1 MGRGSSIVQRKE
13 KRRCLRPPRGS
24 SDYLLYLYSLGTTC
38 LPTMHGRSARD
49 GSRKIVLDDWRS
61 PLGPRRWA
69 RMGMVLRPGGGRRRA
84 SGLGEKR
91 RVPRGL
97 CRPPCTAVHA
107 SQSPFRTTRV
117 CRGRGHSGVAKIRW
131 GRWKLTLSWLPLCAC
146 PGTRPAPGVAE
157 VPRVPTYALLVTV
170 VTL

>member
-1 MGRGSSIVQRKE
+1 
-13 KRRCLRPPRGS
+13 
-24 SDYLLYLYSLGTTC
+24 
-38 LPTMHGRSARD
+38 
-49 GSRKIVLDDWRS
+49 
-61 PLGPRRWA
+61 
-69 RMGMVLRPGGGRRRA
+69 MVLRPGGGRRRA

-97 CRPPCTAVHA
+97 CRPPCAAVHA

-157 VPRVPTYALLVTV
+157 VPRAPTYALLVTV
-170 VTL
+170 CSYLFLHLIMTRTRTAPQSDAVWRRRPESQVQGMSTAAAHVEHGYSSYYHRWNRRRICYPSTTETKYC

>member
-1 MGRGSSIVQRKE
+1 
-13 KRRCLRPPRGS
+13 
-24 SDYLLYLYSLGTTC
+24 
-38 LPTMHGRSARD
+38 
-49 GSRKIVLDDWRS
+49 
-61 PLGPRRWA
+61 
-69 RMGMVLRPGGGRRRA
+69 MVLRPGGGRRRA

-97 CRPPCTAVHA
+97 CRPPCAAVHA
-107 SQSPFRTTRV
+107 SQSPFGTTRV

-170 VTL
+170 CSHPLTTFDHDKHTDYASVRCRMASAAREPGTGHVNGSGACRARMQFVSSQVEQTSHLLLKYYETKYC